1 MPRKKK
7 QFIDK
12 KKSVRF
18 AVVHRDQRDPLAFKD
33 ESSAYVLQPVR
44 SKAKMKTQAKILT
57 ELPQDCLQFE
67 GLEGDDETG
76 EFFDAREAEEE
87 ELSKKEAN
95 AARMPWGY
103 DYSQHMKEIG
113 KGTFVASK
121 AFFDATTVDMRSRP
135 AVAPESKDLGPKVS
149 VGGVALPA
157 SVFASE
163 TEAHV
168 GAMAHAEVDMSE
180 FGAVRPEQAGRDFVE
195 CLEGDFEEGK
205 YEEILD
211 DFFATANAEVE
222 DEKTGSGMGMPNGIL
237 RNGGGDEG
245 GEEDFFGEEL
255 SDEEE
260 LSEERKMTLLD
271 EHFER
276 LMEAEYD
283 EDEYGSGVEVDGEVN
298 SEDEGLVHETT
309 LDLDTG
315 RGAEIMD
322 DFEIKKR
329 AMRMKPNDLSGC
341 DKDAAKAQIARGVQR
356 QAEEAEGKDDDE
368 EIRTMFKKKI
378 RDKWDCESI
387 LSTYSNLENHPNLI
401 KAPKRKPHRQIK
413 LNRHGLPEDTVN
425 QLLKERRDAF
435 RSGAAEGDRPGLEDL
450 SEGSEYEEEEPPEPV
465 NLGAK
470 RPKKESAAVRKAR
483 KAAVKE
489 QRRLNRMRKKSLKRG
504 FKEAEATKNKTDF
517 SNRKNN
523 VPGIKM

>member
-1 MPRKKK
+1 MPKKK
-7 QFIDK
+7 RQFIDK

-18 AVVHRDQRDPLAFKD
+18 AVVHRDQRDPLAAGD
-33 ESSAYVLQPVR
+33 ESSSYVLQPVR

-67 GLEGDDETG
+67 GLEGEDEAG
-76 EFFDAREAEEE
+76 EFFDAREAKEQ
-87 ELSKKEAN
+87 ELAKQEAA
-95 AARMPWGY
+95 AARVPWGY

-113 KGTFVASK
+113 QGTFVPSET
-121 AFFDATTVDMRSRP
+121 FYDAKTDDMRSRP
-135 AVAPESKDLGPKVS
+135 AVAPKSKDLGPKVM
-149 VGGVALPA
+149 VGGIALPA

-163 TEAHV
+163 SEERV
-168 GAMAHAEVDMSE
+168 GALGRAKDVDMSA

-195 CLEGDFEEGK
+195 CLEGDFEEGE

-211 DFFATANAEVE
+211 DFFATANASGSEDE
-222 DEKTGSGMGMPNGIL
+222 DEKAGSGMGLPSGIL
-237 RNGGGDEG
+237 RNGGSEEG
-245 GEEDFFGEEL
+245 GEEYFGEEGEG
-255 SDEEE
+255 EEE
-260 LSEERKMTLLD
+260 LNEERKMTLLD

-276 LMEAEYD
+276 LMEAEY
-283 EDEYGSGVEVDGEVN
+283 EDEEFGEVD
-298 SEDEGLVHETT
+298 SEDEGLVQENGY
-309 LDLDTG
+309 DLDNG
-315 RGAEIMD
+315 RGAMIMD
-322 DFEIKKR
+322 DFEAKKR
-329 AMRMKPNDLSGC
+329 AMRLKPNDLSDV
-341 DKDAAKAQIARGVQR
+341 DKDAAKVLIARGVQR
-356 QAEEAEGKDDDE
+356 QAEEDEGKDDDE

-413 LNRHGLPEDTVN
+413 LNRYGLPEDTVN

-435 RSGAAEGDRPGLEDL
+435 RGGAAGEEGPALEDL
-450 SEGSEYEEEEPPEPV
+450 SEGSEYEEEEQPEPV

-504 FKEAEATKNKTDF
+504 FKEAEATKNKTDL